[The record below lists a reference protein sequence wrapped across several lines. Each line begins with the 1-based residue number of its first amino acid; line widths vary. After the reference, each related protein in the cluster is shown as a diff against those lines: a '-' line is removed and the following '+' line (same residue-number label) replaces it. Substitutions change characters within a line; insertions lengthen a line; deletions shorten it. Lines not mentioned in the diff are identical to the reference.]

1 MTQAPL
7 DVRAHTARLVVEVVT
22 EILPG
27 VDPRLIG
34 GKRHLKDLGADSV
47 DRVEIIAALL
57 DRTRVD
63 APMSDFSDLP
73 DIDSLID
80 FLSGAPR

>member
-1 MTQAPL
+1 MTQAPI
-7 DVRAHTARLVVEVVT
+7 DVRAHTAELVKEVVT

-27 VDPRLIG
+27 VDRDLIG
-34 GKRHLKDLGADSV
+34 GSRHLKDLGADSV

-57 DRTRVD
+57 DRTGVD
-63 APMSDFSDLP
+63 APMSAFSDLP
-73 DIDSLID
+73 DIDSLVD